1 MIWRRSKR
9 FTDLTSVVIFILV
22 ILVAYLWINDY
33 LTNLVSFAVSY
44 TEKSTK
50 KKHENLESME
60 PSYEPSYEIIYI
72 GNRKPKPYFT
82 TVVTTL
88 FHFERSK
95 HPDISYEKWSE
106 TLLASIY
113 VPLIAYVD
121 TYWAEKFIQK
131 CNKYNVT
138 GDKRFSRAK
147 INKNK

>member
-9 FTDLTSVVIFILV
+9 FTNITSVIIFIFV

-33 LTNLVSFAVSY
+33 LTKLVSFAVSY
-44 TEKSTK
+44 TEKPEK
-50 KKHENLESME
+50 KQPENLEESIE
-60 PSYEPSYEIIYI
+60 PSYEVIYI
-72 GNRKPKPYFT
+72 AGDRKPKRYFT

-95 HPDISYEKWSE
+95 HQDKNYEKWSE
-106 TLLASIY
+106 TLLASIS

-121 TYWAEKFIQK
+121 TFWADKFIQK

-138 GDKRFSRAK
+138 GNKRFS
-147 INKNK
+147 

>member
-1 MIWRRSKR
+1 MIWCRKKR
-9 FTDLTSVVIFILV
+9 FTSLTSVVIFIIF

-50 KKHENLESME
+50 KKPENLESIE
-60 PSYEPSYEIIYI
+60 TSYEPSYEVIYI
-72 GNRKPKPYFT
+72 ADRKPKPYFT

-95 HPDISYEKWSE
+95 HPDKSYENWSE
-106 TLLASIY
+106 TLLASIS

-121 TYWAEKFIQK
+121 TYWADKFIQK

-138 GDKRFSRAK
+138 GDKRFSWLK
-147 INKNK
+147 

>member
-60 PSYEPSYEIIYI
+60 PSYEIKYI

-95 HPDISYEKWSE
+95 HPDTSYEKWSE
-106 TLLASIY
+106 TLLASIS

-121 TYWAEKFIQK
+121 TYWADKFIQK

-138 GDKRFSRAK
+138 G
-147 INKNK
+147 NKLFLGQI